1 MTVATSLIP
10 GLDDIVKRGDP
21 RRRGEIA
28 RAISELFF
36 QDSANLRP
44 ELIDLF
50 DNLLIDLV
58 PHAELASRVDL
69 AERFSHLNN
78 APPHLVNQLARENEI
93 MVAGPVLRRSPVLD
107 DAALVEIARL
117 KGQGHLLAMTERPA
131 LSPVIT
137 DVLVERGDR
146 DVVRR
151 AAGNAGAVF
160 SPGSYSELIKRAAQ
174 DGVLTLKI
182 GQRRDLSGENLKQL
196 LDGTLDVIRRRLSS
210 VVNPARQVEIKRAMV
225 AIEEAALPPGPRRD
239 FSAAQRTVLALHRE
253 GHLGESALLG
263 FAKANKYEES
273 IASLSAMSGVRLS
286 VLDRLIAGDRYDP
299 ILILGRVLNLGW
311 PTVRALILLWYGPPP
326 HAGRCRYRGRTRQ
339 LHAPDADDRRARRQ
353 FLAQPADDLESSE
366 SQIRRLPSFA
376 RGLSAVARHGVAR
389 PLLSEVVGALGKPDE
404 ILRTRKMRQR
414 PGAVIVDVADEAEFA
429 VRLQHA
435 RHRGDGPVLDE
446 APFPVPPLRPGI
458 GMDQVDPRQRC
469 LGQPGQQLGGIA
481 CEQTDVADVGGLDLR
496 EDLGHAVDIGLAA
509 DEACRGE
516 ALCLGRQM
524 LAAAEADLEPH
535 VFGRRA
541 KDLACIRRR
550 LTVDVERQM
559 RQQLTNQLGLVLP
572 ELVTLAAPEERAL
585 AVIAIGV

>member
-21 RRRGEIA
+21 RRRGDIA

-58 PHAELASRVDL
+58 PHAELASRADL
-69 AERFSHLNN
+69 AERFSQLNN

-93 MVAGPVLRRSPVLD
+93 AVAGPVLRRSPVLD

-146 DVVRR
+146 NVVRR
-151 AAGNAGAVF
+151 TAGNAGAVF
-160 SPGSYSELIKRAAQ
+160 SPGSYSELIKRAAH

-182 GQRRDLSGENLKQL
+182 GQRNDLSGENLKEL

-210 VVNPARQVEIKRAMV
+210 VVNPARQVEIKRAMA

-239 FSAAQRTVLALHRE
+239 FSAAQRTVLALHRG

-273 IASLSAMSGVRLS
+273 IASLSAMAGIRLS
-286 VLDRLIAGDRYDP
+286 VLDRLISGDRYDP

-311 PTVRALILLWYGPPP
+311 PTVRALILLWYGP
-326 HAGRCRYRGRTRQ
+326 HRTP
-339 LHAPDADDRRARRQ
+339 ADADIEAARVNFTRLMPTTAERVVNFWRNRQ
-353 FLAQPADDLESSE
+353 T
-366 SQIRRLPSFA
+366 I
-376 RGLSAVARHGVAR
+376 
-389 PLLSEVVGALGKPDE
+389 
-404 ILRTRKMRQR
+404 
-414 PGAVIVDVADEAEFA
+414 
-429 VRLQHA
+429 
-435 RHRGDGPVLDE
+435 
-446 APFPVPPLRPGI
+446 
-458 GMDQVDPRQRC
+458 
-469 LGQPGQQLGGIA
+469 
-481 CEQTDVADVGGLDLR
+481 
-496 EDLGHAVDIGLAA
+496 
-509 DEACRGE
+509 
-516 ALCLGRQM
+516 
-524 LAAAEADLEPH
+524 
-535 VFGRRA
+535 
-541 KDLACIRRR
+541 
-550 LTVDVERQM
+550 
-559 RQQLTNQLGLVLP
+559 
-572 ELVTLAAPEERAL
+572 
-585 AVIAIGV
+585 

>member
-69 AERFSHLNN
+69 AERFSRLNN

-131 LSPVIT
+131 LSAEIT

-174 DGVLTLKI
+174 DGVLTLRI
-182 GQRRDLSGENLKQL
+182 GQRNDLSGENLKQL

-210 VVNPARQVEIKRAMV
+210 VVSPARQVEIKRAMA

-239 FSAAQRTVLALHRE
+239 FSAAQRTVLTLHRE

-273 IASLSAMSGVRLS
+273 IAALSAMSGVRLP

-299 ILILGRVLNLGW
+299 ILIVGRALNLGW
-311 PTVRALILLWYGPPP
+311 PTVRALILLWYGP
-326 HAGRCRYRGRTRQ
+326 HRTP
-339 LHAPDADDRRARRQ
+339 ADADIETARVN
-353 FLAQPADDLESSE
+353 FT
-366 SQIRRLPSFA
+366 RLMPTTVE
-376 RGLSAVARHGVAR
+376 R
-389 PLLSEVVGALGKPDE
+389 VVN
-404 ILRTRKMRQR
+404 
-414 PGAVIVDVADEAEFA
+414 FW
-429 VRLQHA
+429 
-435 RHRGDGPVLDE
+435 RHR
-446 APFPVPPLRPGI
+446 
-458 GMDQVDPRQRC
+458 
-469 LGQPGQQLGGIA
+469 
-481 CEQTDVADVGGLDLR
+481 QT
-496 EDLGHAVDIGLAA
+496 I
-509 DEACRGE
+509 
-516 ALCLGRQM
+516 
-524 LAAAEADLEPH
+524 
-535 VFGRRA
+535 
-541 KDLACIRRR
+541 
-550 LTVDVERQM
+550 
-559 RQQLTNQLGLVLP
+559 
-572 ELVTLAAPEERAL
+572 
-585 AVIAIGV
+585 

>member
-58 PHAELASRVDL
+58 PHAELASRADL
-69 AERFSHLNN
+69 AERFSYLNN

-131 LSPVIT
+131 LSAEIT

-182 GQRRDLSGENLKQL
+182 GQRKDLSGENLKQL

-210 VVNPARQVEIKRAMV
+210 VVNPARQAEIKRAMT

-239 FSAAQRTVLALHRE
+239 YSAAQRTVLALHRE

-299 ILILGRVLNLGW
+299 ILIVGRVLTLGW
-311 PTVRALILLWYGPPP
+311 PTVRALILLWYGS
-326 HAGRCRYRGRTRQ
+326 HRTP
-339 LHAPDADDRRARRQ
+339 ADADIETARVNFTRLMPATAERVVNFWRNRQ
-353 FLAQPADDLESSE
+353 T
-366 SQIRRLPSFA
+366 I
-376 RGLSAVARHGVAR
+376 
-389 PLLSEVVGALGKPDE
+389 
-404 ILRTRKMRQR
+404 
-414 PGAVIVDVADEAEFA
+414 
-429 VRLQHA
+429 
-435 RHRGDGPVLDE
+435 
-446 APFPVPPLRPGI
+446 
-458 GMDQVDPRQRC
+458 
-469 LGQPGQQLGGIA
+469 
-481 CEQTDVADVGGLDLR
+481 
-496 EDLGHAVDIGLAA
+496 
-509 DEACRGE
+509 
-516 ALCLGRQM
+516 
-524 LAAAEADLEPH
+524 
-535 VFGRRA
+535 
-541 KDLACIRRR
+541 
-550 LTVDVERQM
+550 
-559 RQQLTNQLGLVLP
+559 
-572 ELVTLAAPEERAL
+572 
-585 AVIAIGV
+585 